1 MRESRDGPVRASS
14 GAIGGLG
21 GPCRA
26 RRSGAAAPGARR
38 TRTPTCNRLRSVLW
52 AVSVSSHTVI
62 ASRAMR
68 DLASTL
74 SRLPRPRPTF
84 QANLASPRLISAN
97 LYSAPTCPED
107 DSDSVR
113 ARSSPLCGLCVRA
126 LQRQRAPAST
136 AQCCARDRSVP
147 RSNGDRL
154 YNTVRAGVYHGACT
168 LTVGR
173 RRTPRDDTRTGT
185 TTRNQPVEASRKAR
199 ESCGSGSDSAPL
211 RRKGA
216 LRCPL

>member
-62 ASRAMR
+62 ASLVQC
-68 DLASTL
+68 DLPL
-74 SRLPRPRPTF
+74 YRLPRPRPPF

-113 ARSSPLCGLCVRA
+113 ARSSPLCGLCVCA
-126 LQRQRAPAST
+126 LQRAQAPPQCVVRATEVSLAQTEIAFITLYEPAST
-136 AQCCARDRSVP
+136 TARVLS
-147 RSNGDRL
+147 RL
-154 YNTVRAGVYHGACT
+154 A
-168 LTVGR
+168 
-173 RRTPRDDTRTGT
+173 DTT
-185 TTRNQPVEASRKAR
+185 
-199 ESCGSGSDSAPL
+199 
-211 RRKGA
+211 
-216 LRCPL
+216 

>member
-1 MRESRDGPVRASS
+1 MRCCTCA
-14 GAIGGLG
+14 
-21 GPCRA
+21 CRA

-38 TRTPTCNRLRSVLW
+38 TRTPTCNRLRSEAISPLGCL
-52 AVSVSSHTVI
+52 SFSSHTVI
-62 ASRAMR
+62 ASVMQC
-68 DLASTL
+68 DLPPISAAPASSDL
-74 SRLPRPRPTF
+74 

-113 ARSSPLCGLCVRA
+113 ARSSPLCVDSVCVRA
-126 LQRQRAPAST
+126 PHPR

-173 RRTPRDDTRTGT
+173 RRTPRDDTRTGYHHPH
-185 TTRNQPVEASRKAR
+185 QPVASRKAR

-216 LRCPL
+216 LPCPL

>member
-1 MRESRDGPVRASS
+1 MWP
-14 GAIGGLG
+14 IFYN
-21 GPCRA
+21 
-26 RRSGAAAPGARR
+26 R
-38 TRTPTCNRLRSVLW
+38 THPATQ
-52 AVSVSSHTVI
+52 
-62 ASRAMR
+62 
-68 DLASTL
+68 

-113 ARSSPLCGLCVRA
+113 ARSSPLCGLCECVRA
-126 LQRQRAPAST
+126 PP
-136 AQCCARDRSVP
+136 QCCARDRSVP

-173 RRTPRDDTRTGT
+173 RRTPRDDTRTGYHHPQPTSGGLAQSAGELWLGVRQRASPPERCSPVSTVIIST
-185 TTRNQPVEASRKAR
+185 TAAAHADKNSGCEGRGQYMHVSGFGARCGRSAPSAVSR
-199 ESCGSGSDSAPL
+199 SHSSGSQ
-211 RRKGA
+211 
-216 LRCPL
+216 

>member
-1 MRESRDGPVRASS
+1 MRLRLVRGEPARQHVIGS
-14 GAIGGLG
+14 GA
-21 GPCRA
+21 R
-26 RRSGAAAPGARR
+26 
-38 TRTPTCNRLRSVLW
+38 RSVLW
-52 AVSVSSHTVI
+52 AVSDCNRISCNVIYPISAAPASS
-62 ASRAMR
+62 
-68 DLASTL
+68 DL
-74 SRLPRPRPTF
+74 

-113 ARSSPLCGLCVRA
+113 ARSSPLCVDSVCVRA
-126 LQRQRAPAST
+126 PHPR

-185 TTRNQPVEASRKAR
+185 TSRNQPVEASRKAR

-216 LRCPL
+216 LPCPL

>member
-1 MRESRDGPVRASS
+1 MRCCTCA
-14 GAIGGLG
+14 
-21 GPCRA
+21 CRA

-38 TRTPTCNRLRSVLW
+38 TRTPTCNRLRSEAISPLGCL
-52 AVSVSSHTVI
+52 SFSSHTVI
-62 ASRAMR
+62 ASVMQW
-68 DLASTL
+68 DLPPISAAPASSDL
-74 SRLPRPRPTF
+74 

-113 ARSSPLCGLCVRA
+113 ARSSPLCGLCVCARCRA
-126 LQRQRAPAST
+126 LP
-136 AQCCARDRSVP
+136 QCCARDRSVP

-185 TTRNQPVEASRKAR
+185 TSRNQPVEASRKAR

-216 LRCPL
+216 LPCPL